1 MDNDTEVHFCQQ
13 GGSLASPKCEFEW
26 NLEDSANHTAWPL
39 RASGCFVRRDVA
51 LMFSAQAQKL
61 GIPSNFGVGVT
72 NYLED
77 SAMGLGIIHTE
88 DGRELSADIVVA
100 ADGFGTE
107 SHFVVV
113 DYPTRAIS
121 TGYCIDYPTSMLK
134 NTPALSKALA
144 ELLHIFTDDDGSATE
159 SWSTGV
165 TPEQMAAAI
174 PGLQS
179 WDHLLAKLIKNT
191 PPDTIVRRELCL
203 RNPQPKW
210 TSESGCIVQTGDAA
224 RSLLPTSANGAAMAL
239 EDSMSLAD
247 CLRLGGKEE
256 AVVATKVHQDLRFNH
271 RELHNTSMKQVTK
284 GGKAFLFY
292 GNTELGNGFKN
303 TNLPRRHVF
312 EDWTMDSQLAKE
324 MQVFLY
330 KT

>member
-1 MDNDTEVHFCQQ
+1 MYIVPAKSVQMLSSYDMGSRSNCLNMTLIAALESVPSSSITDMDNDTEVHFCQQ

-144 ELLHIFTDDDGSATE
+144 ECG
-159 SWSTGV
+159 
-165 TPEQMAAAI
+165 
-174 PGLQS
+174 
-179 WDHLLAKLIKNT
+179 
-191 PPDTIVRRELCL
+191 R
-203 RNPQPKW
+203 PQW
-210 TSESGCIVQTGDAA
+210 
-224 RSLLPTSANGAAMAL
+224 RMYNG
-239 EDSMSLAD
+239 
-247 CLRLGGKEE
+247 
-256 AVVATKVHQDLRFNH
+256 
-271 RELHNTSMKQVTK
+271 
-284 GGKAFLFY
+284 
-292 GNTELGNGFKN
+292 
-303 TNLPRRHVF
+303 
-312 EDWTMDSQLAKE
+312 
-324 MQVFLY
+324 
-330 KT
+330 